1 MKICPVVAELFR
13 ADRKRDMTKLE
24 VAFQIMTQ
32 IEKEGSGR
40 SPIIII
46 ILKFHGST
54 KQLQSNTK
62 IESGRDSNTVPPI
75 FKSEAFPTEPVC
87 SIKSSYLFRRIS
99 FSTNPE

>member
-1 MKICPVVAELFR
+1 MFC
-13 ADRKRDMTKLE
+13 ADRQTDMTKLK
-24 VAFQIMTQ
+24 VTFQITTQ

-40 SPIIII
+40 SPNIII
-46 ILKFHGST
+46 ILKFCGNT

-75 FKSEAFPTEPVC
+75 FKSEAFPTESVC